1 MTVKVGV
8 IGTGMIGQ
16 DHIRRLTQVL
26 TGNKVVAVSDI
37 NKEQADTVA
46 GAIGARAYSD
56 GVALINDSDVDAVVV
71 TSWGPTHEEYV
82 LAAIAA
88 GKPVF
93 CEKPLATTQEACL
106 RIIDAEVKHGK
117 RLVQVGFMR
126 RFDAAYRQMK
136 EVVESGRIGAPLI
149 FKSVH
154 RNPSVPPSYT
164 SDMAIV
170 DTAVHDID
178 TARWLLDEEVK
189 AVSVVAARKNS
200 RGGELRDPIIVLM
213 EMESGAIAD
222 IEVSVNIDYAYDI
235 GGEISAETGVVTLA
249 ERNRVTV
256 KSGGEF
262 HGKVTADWKE
272 RFVEAFDVEF
282 KEWLEAAAKGTA
294 TGPSA
299 WDGYAAAIVTDA
311 GVEAASTGSRIKVE
325 MKEKP
330 ALYA

>member
-16 DHIRRLTQVL
+16 DHIRRLTEVL
-26 TGNKVVAVSDI
+26 TGSSVVAVSDI
-37 NKEQADTVA
+37 NKEQVEKIAT
-46 GAIGARAYSD
+46 AIGARTYTD
-56 GVALINDSDVDAVVV
+56 GVALINDSEVDAVVV

-126 RFDAAYRQMK
+126 RFDTAYRQMK
-136 EVVESGRIGAPLI
+136 DVVESGTIGAPLI

-189 AVSVVAARKNS
+189 AVSVIAARKNN
-200 RGGELRDPIIVLM
+200 RGGTLRDPIIVLM
-213 EMESGAIAD
+213 EMESGAIVD

-235 GGEISAETGVVTLA
+235 GGEISGETGVVTLA
-249 ERNRVTV
+249 ERNRITV
-256 KSGGEF
+256 KSGGEYR
-262 HGKVTADWKE
+262 GKVTADWKE

-282 KEWLEAAAKGTA
+282 KEWLDAAAKGTA

-299 WDGYAAAIVTDA
+299 WDGYAAAVVTDA
-311 GVEAASTGSRIKVE
+311 GVEAAGTGNRIKVE
-325 MKEKP
+325 MRDRP